1 VDLIVEFVVVVV
13 VVEEVMV
20 EEVVAVAVRELIDVA
35 FDDVRD

>member
-13 VVEEVMV
+13 VVEEGVV
-20 EEVVAVAVRELIDVA
+20 EEVVAVAVRELIDVD

>member
-1 VDLIVEFVVVVV
+1 MDLIVEFVVVVV
-13 VVEEVMV
+13 VVEEVVV